1 MADDREKLYQALRNA
16 DAAGDTA
23 AAQRL
28 AAYIQSLPSGV
39 PTTEID
45 PSIPRVDVT
54 GHYVPDP
61 QPAAPADPSLVDKIK
76 GIGETAL
83 SLATGATGGTL
94 GMLGGALG
102 GLAGAVA
109 TGEFGT
115 PQSMAKIEQ
124 AAGEGA
130 NALTYQPR
138 TQLGQD
144 YTQATGEAINSA
156 LPVALMPELAAAGA
170 GARAGAN
177 MARETA
183 QNNAPAIEALRK
195 TAPKVAATDEAIMG
209 GKGGSLRDAVR
220 TLPDAVLA
228 PKGAPEQPIVAQIRK
243 VSPDIADRVQRTLER
258 NADPVADAPTPGTK
272 ASVGAAGTDMATQRQ
287 QVAEKVGVD
296 LTLGQATREQNQLRF
311 EQETAKGE
319 NGNALRN
326 RYSDQNEQVLK
337 HFDNLVDQTGKETP
351 DLAGTGRS
359 VDTGLRSGL
368 EYDKTR
374 VRVAYKNAEK
384 SAEGA
389 APVTLDAAIGFLND
403 SAPDAAVSPLLDVAR
418 KRAIRLGAAI
428 EDADG
433 NLVAQPTTVKNAEL
447 LRRAIGNATDF
458 EPTNVR
464 NSAILKGAIDSAT
477 EPVIGPLYRQARR
490 LRENLA
496 KKYEDRGVVAS
507 LLNNK
512 KGMAD
517 RKVAIADVFEHSIL
531 NASREDVGAVRRALT
546 HGKDAPPEVVQAG
559 QQAWR
564 DLQGETM
571 NWIKDQAFANTAT
584 DQRGNVILSVPKLD
598 RAIKRLDADGRLQT
612 IFGKQGAQHLRDLND
627 LAKVIYTTP
636 PGAVNTSNTASVLL
650 AALAE
655 AGVTGSMT
663 GLPVPVLSTLRVLSK
678 QVKNRQLQKR
688 IEIALTRGQVTSK
701 NAKPASRPAG
711 ATLH

>member
-1 MADDREKLYQALRNA
+1 MMPDNREQLYTALRNA
-16 DAAGDTA
+16 DAAGDTK

-28 AAYIQSLPSGV
+28 ASYIQSLPTAGAAQVDPQLAGV
-39 PTTEID
+39 PGAD
-45 PSIPRVDVT
+45 PTMLDGNR
-54 GHYVPDP
+54 G
-61 QPAAPADPSLVDKIK
+61 AAPAADPSLVDRAL
-76 GIGETAL
+76 GVGEAL
-83 SLATGATGGTL
+83 LSGATGIA
-94 GMLGGALG
+94 GAA
-102 GLAGAVA
+102 AGAVA
-109 TGEFGT
+109 GAVKTVASGKYGTQEGLREGE
-115 PQSMAKIEQ
+115 EL
-124 AAGEGA
+124 AGRVGE
-130 NALTYQPR
+130 ALTYQPR
-138 TQLGQD
+138 SQFGQEALQVGA
-144 YTQATGEAINSA
+144 QALSDSGIAGLA
-156 LPVALMPELAAAGA
+156 LPELNAAANAVGNASRAVRGA
-170 GARAGAN
+170 AAAS
-177 MARETA
+177 
-183 QNNAPAIEALRK
+183 
-195 TAPKVAATDEAIMG
+195 AATQSAADAAAIAT
-209 GKGGSLRDAVR
+209 KGPGLRDLVR
-220 TLPDAVLA
+220 A
-228 PKGAPEQPIVAQIRK
+228 PTGAAEAPVVSQIRK
-243 VSPDIADRVQRTLER
+243 VSPTIADRVQRTLSR
-258 NADPVADAPTPGTK
+258 NPSTTPTPGTK
-272 ASVGAAGTDMATQRQ
+272 GSVGAAGTDMATQRQ
-287 QVAEKVGVD
+287 MVADKVGID
-296 LTLGQATREQNQLRF
+296 LTQGQATRDQQQLRF

-319 NGNALRN
+319 NGGRLRD

-359 VDTGLRSGL
+359 VDGGLRAGL
-368 EYDKTR
+368 DYDKGR
-374 VRVAYKNAEK
+374 VRVAYKVADK

-389 APVTLDAAIGFLND
+389 APVTLDAAIDFLNE

-458 EPTNVR
+458 EPTNIR
-464 NSAILKGAIDSAT
+464 NSAIIKGAIDSAT
-477 EPVIGPLYRQARR
+477 EPAIGPLYRNARR

-512 KGMAD
+512 RGMAD

-531 NASREDVGAVRRALT
+531 NASREDAGAVRRALT
-546 HGKDAPPEVVQAG
+546 HGKEAPAEIRELG
-559 QQAWR
+559 QQAWH

-571 NWIKDQAFANTAT
+571 NWIKEQAFSNTAT

-598 RAIKRLDADGRLQT
+598 KAIKRLDADGRLQLM
-612 IFGKQGAQHLRDLND
+612 FGKQGAQHLRDLND

-650 AALAE
+650 AAFAE

-688 IEIALTRGQVTSK
+688 IEHALTRGRATGPTTQPSV
-701 NAKPASRPAG
+701 RPSG

>member
-1 MADDREKLYQALRNA
+1 MADDREQLYEALRNA
-16 DAAGDTA
+16 DAAGDTKA
-23 AAQRL
+23 AERL

-39 PTTEID
+39 PNTEID
-45 PSIPRVDVT
+45 PSVPRVDVT
-54 GHYVPDP
+54 GHYVPDQ

-76 GIGETAL
+76 GVGETAL

-94 GMLGGALG
+94 GMLGGVLG
-102 GLAGAVA
+102 GLAGAVS

-115 PQSMAKIEQ
+115 PQGMAKIEQ

-138 TQLGQD
+138 TQLGQE
-144 YTQATGEAINSA
+144 YTQNVGEAVNSA

-177 MARETA
+177 TVRETA
-183 QNNAPAIEALRK
+183 RNTAPALNAADAATVAGGAGRLRDVV
-195 TAPKVAATDEAIMG
+195 TAPKGSPEAPVV
-209 GKGGSLRDAVR
+209 S
-220 TLPDAVLA
+220 
-228 PKGAPEQPIVAQIRK
+228 QIRK
-243 VSPDIADRVQRTLER
+243 VSPAIADRVQRTLER
-258 NADPVADAPTPGTK
+258 NADPAPDTPTPGTQ

-287 QVAEKVGVD
+287 QVADKVGVD
-296 LTLGQATREQNQLRF
+296 LTLGQSTRDQNQLRF

-319 NGNALRN
+319 SGNALRN

-359 VDTGLRSGL
+359 VDSGLRSGL

-374 VRVAYKNAEK
+374 VRVANKNAEK

-433 NLVAQPTTVKNAEL
+433 NLIPQPTTVKNAEL
-447 LRRAIGNATDF
+447 LRRAIGNATDY
-458 EPTNVR
+458 EPTNTR

-477 EPVIGPLYRQARR
+477 EPAIGPLYRQARR

-571 NWIKDQAFANTAT
+571 NWIKDQAFENTAT

-627 LAKVIYTTP
+627 LAKVIFTTP

>member
-1 MADDREKLYQALRNA
+1 MAKPFDVEGAR
-16 DAAGDTA
+16 AAGYSDVEIA
-23 AAQRL
+23 DHL
-28 AAYIQSLPSGV
+28 ASESKFDIAGARKAGYSDS
-39 PTTEID
+39 EI
-45 PSIPRVDVT
+45 I
-54 GHYVPDP
+54 GHLS
-61 QPAAPADPSLVDKIK
+61 QPKAAPADPRMAGVPQVDAQGNVIREPKPTQPDSSLVDKIK
-76 GIGETAL
+76 GVGETAL

-94 GMLGGALG
+94 GMVGGALG

-115 PQSMAKIEQ
+115 PQGVSKIEQ
-124 AAGEGA
+124 AAGDGA
-130 NALTYQPR
+130 TALTYQPR
-138 TQLGQD
+138 TEAGQE
-144 YTQATGEAINSA
+144 YTQGVGEALNTV
-156 LPVALMPELAAAGA
+156 LPVTVMPELAAVSAGTRA
-170 GARAGAN
+170 AASSARDVAAPAVARAGSAAKN
-177 MARETA
+177 VATGAVERIRQTSPEIAAR
-183 QNNAPAIEALRK
+183 IE
-195 TAPKVAATDEAIMG
+195 
-209 GKGGSLRDAVR
+209 R
-220 TLPDAVLA
+220 TLGRNPD
-228 PKGAPEQPIVAQIRK
+228 P
-243 VSPDIADRVQRTLER
+243 T
-258 NADPVADAPTPGTK
+258 PTPGTRG
-272 ASVGAAGTDMATQRQ
+272 SMGAAGTDMATQRQ
-287 QVAEKVGVD
+287 QVADKVGVD
-296 LTLGQATREQNQLRF
+296 LTLGQATRDQNQLRF
-311 EQETAKGE
+311 EQETGKGE
-319 NGNALRN
+319 QGAALRE
-326 RYSDQNEQVLK
+326 RWSDQNEQVLK

-351 DLAGTGRS
+351 DLAATGRS
-359 VDTGLRSGL
+359 VDSGLRAGL
-368 EYDKTR
+368 DYDKTR
-374 VRVAYKNAEK
+374 VRVAYKAAEK

-389 APVTLDAAIGFLND
+389 APVTLDAAIQYLND

-418 KRAIRLGAAI
+418 KRAIRLGAAT

-433 NLVAQPTTVKNAEL
+433 NLVAQPTTVRNAEL
-447 LRRAIGNATDF
+447 LRRAIGNATDY
-458 EPTNVR
+458 EPTNIR

-477 EPVIGPLYRQARR
+477 EPVIGPKYRQARR

-507 LLNNK
+507 LLNTK

-598 RAIKRLDADGRLQT
+598 KAIKRLDADGRLQT

-650 AALAE
+650 AAFAE

-688 IEIALTRGQVTSK
+688 IEIALTRGRAAA
-701 NAKPASRPAG
+701 NNNPPAARPTG

>member
-1 MADDREKLYQALRNA
+1 MPTFEFTSPEGVKYSVDGPEGATAEQAFAVLQQQLGTPNN
-16 DAAGDTA
+16 
-23 AAQRL
+23 
-28 AAYIQSLPSGV
+28 V
-39 PTTEID
+39 VD

-54 GHYVPDP
+54 GHYVPDQ

-76 GIGETAL
+76 GLGEAGL
-83 SLATGATGGTL
+83 STVTGGIGGTL
-94 GMLGGALG
+94 GTLGGALG

-115 PQSMAKIEQ
+115 PQGMAKIEQ

-138 TQLGQD
+138 TQLGQE
-144 YTQATGEAINSA
+144 YAQTAGEAINSA

-177 MARETA
+177 TVRETA
-183 QNNAPAIEALRK
+183 RNTAPALNATDAAAVAGGAGRLRDVV
-195 TAPKVAATDEAIMG
+195 TAPKGSPEAPVV
-209 GKGGSLRDAVR
+209 S
-220 TLPDAVLA
+220 
-228 PKGAPEQPIVAQIRK
+228 QIRK
-243 VSPDIADRVQRTLER
+243 VSPAIADRVQRTLER
-258 NADPVADAPTPGTK
+258 NADATPGTPTPGTR

-287 QVAEKVGVD
+287 QVADKVGVN
-296 LTLGQATREQNQLRF
+296 LTLGQVTRDQNQLRF

-319 NGNALRN
+319 QGAPLRE
-326 RYSDQNEQVLK
+326 RSSDQNEQVYK
-337 HFDNLVDQTGKETP
+337 HFDNLVDQTGKETA
-351 DLAGTGRS
+351 DLIGTGRS
-359 VDTGLRSGL
+359 VDQALR
-368 EYDKTR
+368 DKVAQDKARIRT
-374 VRVAYKNAEK
+374 AYKEADKAGEM
-384 SAEGA
+384 E
-389 APVTLDAAIGFLND
+389 APVELQSLIDHLNE
-403 SAPDAAVSPLLDVAR
+403 SAPDAATAPILSTAR
-418 KRAIRLGAAI
+418 ARALQLGIAS

-433 NLVAQPTTVKNAEL
+433 QLVALPTSLKNAE
-447 LRRAIGNATDF
+447 RYRQAIGRATDF
-458 EPTNVR
+458 EPTNMR
-464 NSAILKGAIDSAT
+464 QSAMIKGAVDSAT
-477 EPVIGPLYRQARR
+477 EGAGGDLYRAARR
-490 LRENLA
+490 LRENFA
-496 KKYEDRGVVAS
+496 KQYEDRGVVAS

-512 KGMAD
+512 KGTAD
-517 RKVAIADVFEHSIL
+517 RKVALEDVFKHSIL
-531 NASREDVGAVRRALT
+531 NASREQVAQVRRALT
-546 HGKDAPPEVVQAG
+546 AHPKDAVPEIRAAG
-559 QQAWR
+559 LQAWK

-571 NWIKDQAFANTAT
+571 NWIKEQAFANTAT

-598 RAIKRLDADGRLQT
+598 RAIKRLDADRRLQT
-612 IFGKQGAQHLRDLND
+612 IFGTQGAQHLRDIND

-636 PGAVNTSNTASVLL
+636 PGTVNTSNTASVLL

>member
-1 MADDREKLYQALRNA
+1 MPTFEFTSPEGKKYSVDGPPGSTKEQAFQVLQAQLAGGQASLQSPADEIPGGGVAGNRNVGA
-16 DAAGDTA
+16 K
-23 AAQRL
+23 
-28 AAYIQSLPSGV
+28 
-39 PTTEID
+39 
-45 PSIPRVDVT
+45 
-54 GHYVPDP
+54 
-61 QPAAPADPSLVDKIK
+61 PADPSLVDRAL
-76 GIGETAL
+76 GGGETAL
-83 SLATGATGGTL
+83 ALATGVLGSGVGAIAGAGKTL
-94 GMLGGALG
+94 LGGKFG
-102 GLAGAVA
+102 SQEGVREGEDLAGRV
-109 TGEFGT
+109 TE
-115 PQSMAKIEQ
+115 
-124 AAGEGA
+124 
-130 NALTYQPR
+130 ALTYQPR
-138 TQLGQD
+138 TQAGQD
-144 YTQATGEAINSA
+144 MTQATGQAFADSGIAGLA
-156 LPVALMPELAAAGA
+156 LPELNAAANASGNA
-170 GARAGAN
+170 ARAVRGA
-177 MARETA
+177 AAASAATQGA
-183 QNNAPAIEALRK
+183 ADAAV
-195 TAPKVAATDEAIMG
+195 VAA
-209 GKGGSLRDAVR
+209 KGPGLRDLVR
-220 TLPDAVLA
+220 A
-228 PKGAPEQPIVAQIRK
+228 PKGAPEAPIVSQIRK
-243 VSPDIADRVQRTLER
+243 ASPAIADRVQRTLAR
-258 NADPVADAPTPGTK
+258 NPEPTPG
-272 ASVGAAGTDMATQRQ
+272 ARGSVGAAGTDMATQRA
-287 QVAEKVGVD
+287 QVADKVGID
-296 LTLGQATREQNQLRF
+296 LTLGQTTRDQQQLRF

-319 NGNALRN
+319 SGARLRE

-359 VDTGLRSGL
+359 VDTGMRAGL
-368 EYDKTR
+368 EYDKGR
-374 VRVAYKNAEK
+374 VRVAYKEAEK

-389 APVTLDAAIGFLND
+389 APVTLDAAIDFLNE

-447 LRRAIGNATDF
+447 LRRSIGNATDF
-458 EPTNVR
+458 EPTNIR

-477 EPVIGPLYRQARR
+477 EPAIGPLYRQARR

-531 NASREDVGAVRRALT
+531 NASREDVSAVRRALT
-546 HGKDAPPEVVQAG
+546 HGKEAPAEIRELG
-559 QQAWR
+559 QQSWR

-612 IFGKQGAQHLRDLND
+612 IFGKQGAAHLRDLND

-650 AALAE
+650 AAFAE

-678 QVKNRQLQKR
+678 QVKNRQIQKR
-688 IEIALTRGQVTSK
+688 IEQALTRGHATAPTSTPPS
-701 NAKPASRPAG
+701 ARPAG